1 MAGLAEVGH
10 LCYSTRVA
18 YDFHAPETVEKKGLE
33 LVCPLGLNNMPQ
45 SLLVYPSSCQQQAP
59 GDRRKFHL
67 AGVSNAVL
75 LSVIFWF

>member
-33 LVCPLGLNNMPQ
+33 LLCPLGLSNMTQ
-45 SLLVYPSSCQQQAP
+45 SLLVYPVA
-59 GDRRKFHL
+59 
-67 AGVSNAVL
+67 VSNRPRGQEKVSL
-75 LSVIFWF
+75 GSR